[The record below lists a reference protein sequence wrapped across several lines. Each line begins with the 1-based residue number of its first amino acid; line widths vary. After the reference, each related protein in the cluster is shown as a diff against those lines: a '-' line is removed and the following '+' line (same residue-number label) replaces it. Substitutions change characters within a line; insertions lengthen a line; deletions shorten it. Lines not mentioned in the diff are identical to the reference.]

1 MTRMLASVAN
11 MNEAEIALAGG
22 ADIIDFKDPATGAL
36 GAVSLELMREMVGL
50 LGGQRETSAVCGDQP
65 MQPEILRRVAK
76 DVAATGVDYVKLGF
90 FPSEQTEDC
99 VKALAEIAGQ
109 TKLIIVL
116 FADLDPD
123 FTIIPLLAQYGFH
136 GVMVD
141 TADKAKGGLR
151 THFTPARIQKFVD
164 LARANNLAVG
174 LSGSLNAADIA
185 PLLEFAPDFMGFRG
199 ALCGGKGR
207 VAALDE
213 GATRKIRAL
222 IPDIAEQVASRAAQ
236 AVPA

>member
-11 MNEAEIALAGG
+11 MTEAEIALAGG

-36 GAVSLELMREMVGL
+36 GAVRLELMRAMVASIGDR
-50 LGGQRETSAVCGDQP
+50 RETSAVCGDLP
-65 MQPEILRRVAK
+65 MQPEILRETAK
-76 DVAATGVDYVKLGF
+76 AVAATGVDYVKLGF
-90 FPSEQTEDC
+90 FPSEQMEEC

-123 FTIIPLLAQYGFH
+123 FSIIPLLARYGFH

-151 THFTPARIQKFVD
+151 AHFTPARIQKFVD
-164 LARANNLAVG
+164 LARENDLAVG
-174 LSGSLNAADIA
+174 LSGSLGAADIA

-207 VAALDE
+207 VAALDD

-222 IPDIAEQVASRAAQ
+222 IPGMAEQGAARGAQ
-236 AVPA
+236 VVLA